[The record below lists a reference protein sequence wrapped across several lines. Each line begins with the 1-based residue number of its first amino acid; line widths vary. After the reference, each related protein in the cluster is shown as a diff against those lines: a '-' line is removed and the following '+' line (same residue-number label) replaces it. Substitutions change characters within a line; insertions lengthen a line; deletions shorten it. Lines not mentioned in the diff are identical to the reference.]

1 MLVDITGKRYNR
13 LEVKAFS
20 HMVGKRSYWVCKC
33 DCGKFVTLRK
43 DHFAYK
49 YSHQRS
55 CGCLHSGSSSD
66 RMRERHER
74 RRAALCK
81 QC

>member
-33 DCGKFVTLRK
+33 DCGKTVTLRK
-43 DHFAYK
+43 DNFAYK
-49 YSHQRS
+49 YSHQKS
-55 CGCLHSGSSSD
+55 
-66 RMRERHER
+66 
-74 RRAALCK
+74 
-81 QC
+81 